1 MRSGRNAAIRA
12 SASEKLEERHHKQNE
27 CKAKPRQCILKVVI
41 AEVQYGV
48 PT

>member
-12 SASEKLEERHHKQNE
+12 PTFEKLKERHHKQNE
-27 CKAKPRQCILKVVI
+27 SKAKPRQRILKVII

-48 PT
+48 ST